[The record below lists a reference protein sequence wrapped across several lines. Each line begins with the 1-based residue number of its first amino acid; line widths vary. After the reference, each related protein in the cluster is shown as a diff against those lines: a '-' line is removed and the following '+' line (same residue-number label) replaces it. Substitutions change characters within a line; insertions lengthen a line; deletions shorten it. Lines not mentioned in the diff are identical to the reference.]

1 MMIEMIDIRIE
12 CKLVCSLQESPNI
25 SILAE
30 ECHDISNQDELS
42 ICGRWLV
49 NDKPVEHVLTVLLVR
64 STDADTTAEALQSF
78 LQL

>member
-42 ICGRWLV
+42 ICGKWLV
-49 NDKPVEHVLTVLLVR
+49 IGKPVEHVLTVLLVR
-64 STDADTTAEALQSF
+64 STDACTTAEALQSF
-78 LQL
+78 L